1 MAKQINTKIILK
13 EIKTIKILLILVF
26 LSIINGQV
34 RIGDWKALTCPLD
47 VRDLVQLGD
56 TTYCA
61 TGGGLLLYHN
71 SNFEVLTTVNGLHG
85 IDLLSISKDSYNN
98 IWIGGK
104 SPNGFVQIYNNEKN
118 SIVTFDYGLTEIT
131 NFYLGDSIALAS
143 FVDGEDIGLIKWIY
157 SDNHWSYRDIYR
169 SFSFSIESILGIEI
183 VNQHVFLGTN
193 KGLLV
198 AEIKDNLKDPNN
210 WELASSVYNSS
221 IDAMRRVENG
231 FVFISSQNIYRVV
244 FANDTLQYEQLDI
257 QIPVDFSDFL
267 FDEDDFIWGLHN
279 KKVYSNRNNF
289 SPISAGKILYD
300 ILLDNL
306 GNIII
311 GSDLGIIEINIG
323 SLEQKNHVP
332 NSPAT
337 GKFSAIK
344 VLQDGRLVGASSKGL
359 SIKDFDGWRNIL
371 EIKND
376 NTKVIN
382 LNYDFNTFISDTI
395 GYDFGD
401 AVADIEEGPDGL
413 IYCAIEGT
421 FPVLDNPFRIGG
433 GIIIIDIDNP
443 ENISVIDTSIL
454 GYYTSGTS
462 NNPYMVVKDI
472 EFDNDGNL
480 WVANTYVTNK
490 NLPIHVRNTNNEWK
504 SYGSSETSVK
514 ISQSPISITFDSW
527 SRVWVSAFR
536 AEEANMGIY
545 PDGGIF
551 MLDYGSSPTQPSLFS
566 WRSIIYNT
574 TVWSLGMGYNNRI
587 YFLTPTG
594 LNYYDIDAGPD
605 PIIRENLYSYFPNI
619 SFGGGSE
626 IKIDPL
632 GNIWTISPTQ
642 GVHVL
647 LENTTYWPDI
657 NGLRASNSPLLSDQV
672 YDLDFD
678 YQRKLAY
685 VATSKGVSVLRIP
698 FGDGYKD
705 YSNLKIFPSP
715 FLIPLHNKMIVD
727 GLMYNSSMKIMT
739 LDGLVIRDINTS
751 GVSVDGDQLVWDGKN
766 NHGEYVASGV
776 YLLAIT
782 NNSGKNTFSKITVI
796 KK

>member
-1 MAKQINTKIILK
+1 M
-13 EIKTIKILLILVF
+13 
-26 LSIINGQV
+26 LSIINGQE
-34 RIGDWKALTCPLD
+34 RIGEWRALTCPLD
-47 VRDLVQLGD
+47 IRNLIQLGD

-71 SNFEVLTTVNGLHG
+71 STFEVLTTVNGLYG

-104 SPNGFVQIYNNEKN
+104 SPFGFVQIYDNEKN
-118 SIVTFDYGLTEIT
+118 SIDVFDYGLTEIT
-131 NFYLGDSIALAS
+131 KFFIGDSIALAS
-143 FVDGEDIGLIKWIY
+143 FVDGQDLGLIKWIY
-157 SDNHWSYRDIYR
+157 SNYQWSYRDIYR
-169 SFSFSIESILGIEI
+169 NFPFLIESINGVEI
-183 VNQHVFLGTN
+183 LNQHIFLGTDN
-193 KGLLV
+193 GLLV
-198 AEIKDNLKDPNN
+198 GYLGENLKDPNN
-210 WELASSVYNSS
+210 WELVSNDYSSP
-221 IDAMRRVENG
+221 IDAMRSTENG
-231 FVFISSQNIYRVV
+231 FTFISNQTIYSVIDDNGT
-244 FANDTLQYEQLDI
+244 FQYEQLEV
-257 QIPVDFSDFL
+257 QIPVEFSDFL
-267 FDEDDFIWGLHN
+267 IDEEDFICGIHN
-279 KKVYSNRNNF
+279 KKVYSQRNNF
-289 SPISAGKILYD
+289 NPISTGKILYD
-300 ILLDNL
+300 IALDSQGNL
-306 GNIII
+306 II
-311 GSDLGIIEINIG
+311 GSDLGLIEINRNSYEKKI
-323 SLEQKNHVP
+323 QIP

-344 VLQDGRLVGASSKGL
+344 VLKDGRFVGASSKGL

-371 EIKND
+371 EIKNE
-376 NTKVIN
+376 NSNIIN
-382 LNYDFNTFISDTI
+382 LSYDFNSFISDTI
-395 GYDFGD
+395 AYDFGD

-413 IYCAIEGT
+413 VYCAIEGT
-421 FPVLDNPFRIGG
+421 FPVLNNPTRTGG

-443 ENISVIDTSIL
+443 DNVTVIDTSIL
-454 GYYTSGTS
+454 GYYTSGSS

-472 EFDNDGNL
+472 EFDANGNL

-504 SYGSSETSVK
+504 SYGSAETSVR

-527 SRVWVSAFR
+527 SRVWVSAFK
-536 AEEANMGIY
+536 AEEANLGIY

-551 MLDYGSSPTQPSLFS
+551 LLDYNGSPTQPLSFN

-587 YFLTPTG
+587 YYLTPTG

-626 IKIDPL
+626 IKVDPL

-642 GVHVL
+642 GVHIL

-657 NGLRASNSPLLSDQV
+657 NGLRKSNSPLLSDEV

-685 VATSKGVSVLRIP
+685 IATSKGVSILRIP
-698 FGDGYKD
+698 FGDSYSD
-705 YSNLKIFPSP
+705 YNDLKIFPSP
-715 FLIPLHNKMIVD
+715 FLIPAHEKMIVD

-739 LDGLVIRDINTS
+739 LDGLVIRDINSS
-751 GVSVDGDQLVWDGKN
+751 GISVDGDQLFWDGKN
-766 NHGEYVASGV
+766 NNGEYVASGV

>member
-1 MAKQINTKIILK
+1 M
-13 EIKTIKILLILVF
+13 
-26 LSIINGQV
+26 
-34 RIGDWKALTCPLD
+34 RIGEWRALTCPLD
-47 VRDLVQLGD
+47 IRNLIQLGD

-71 SNFEVLTTVNGLHG
+71 STFEVLTTVNGLYG

-104 SPNGFVQIYNNEKN
+104 SPFGFVQIYDNEKN
-118 SIVTFDYGLTEIT
+118 SIDVFDYGLTEIT
-131 NFYLGDSIALAS
+131 KFFIGDSIALAS
-143 FVDGEDIGLIKWIY
+143 FVDGQDLGLIKWIY
-157 SDNHWSYRDIYR
+157 SNYQWSYRDIYR
-169 SFSFSIESILGIEI
+169 NFPFLIESINGVEI
-183 VNQHVFLGTN
+183 LNQHIFLGTDN
-193 KGLLV
+193 GLLV
-198 AEIKDNLKDPNN
+198 GYLGENLKDPNN
-210 WELASSVYNSS
+210 WELVSNDYSSP
-221 IDAMRRVENG
+221 IDAMRSTENG
-231 FVFISSQNIYRVV
+231 FTFISNQTIYSVIDY
-244 FANDTLQYEQLDI
+244 NDTFQYEQLEV
-257 QIPVDFSDFL
+257 QIPVEFSDFL
-267 FDEDDFIWGLHN
+267 IDEEDFICGIHN
-279 KKVYSNRNNF
+279 KKVYSQRNNF
-289 SPISAGKILYD
+289 NPISTGKILYD
-300 ILLDNL
+300 IALDSQGNL
-306 GNIII
+306 II
-311 GSDLGIIEINIG
+311 GSDLGLIEINRNSYEKKI
-323 SLEQKNHVP
+323 QIP

-344 VLQDGRLVGASSKGL
+344 VLKDGRFVGASSKGL

-371 EIKND
+371 EIKNE
-376 NTKVIN
+376 NSNIIN
-382 LNYDFNTFISDTI
+382 LSYDFNSFISDTI
-395 GYDFGD
+395 AYDFGD

-413 IYCAIEGT
+413 VYCAIEGT
-421 FPVLDNPFRIGG
+421 FPVLNNPTRTGG

-443 ENISVIDTSIL
+443 DNVTVIDTSIL
-454 GYYTSGTS
+454 GYYTSGSS

-472 EFDNDGNL
+472 EFDANGNL

-504 SYGSSETSVK
+504 SYGSAETSVR

-527 SRVWVSAFR
+527 SRVWVSAFK
-536 AEEANMGIY
+536 AEEANLGIY

-551 MLDYGSSPTQPSLFS
+551 LLDYNGSPTQPLSFN

-587 YFLTPTG
+587 YYLTPTG

-626 IKIDPL
+626 IKVDPL

-642 GVHVL
+642 GVHIL

-657 NGLRASNSPLLSDQV
+657 NGLRKSNSPLLSDEV

-685 VATSKGVSVLRIP
+685 IATSKGVSILRIP
-698 FGDGYKD
+698 FGDSYSD
-705 YSNLKIFPSP
+705 YNDLKIFPSP
-715 FLIPLHNKMIVD
+715 FLIPAHEKMIVD

-739 LDGLVIRDINTS
+739 LDGLVIRDINSS
-751 GVSVDGDQLVWDGKN
+751 GISVDGDQLFWDGKN
-766 NHGEYVASGV
+766 NNGEYVASGV

>member
-1 MAKQINTKIILK
+1 M
-13 EIKTIKILLILVF
+13 
-26 LSIINGQV
+26 

-47 VRDLVQLGD
+47 VRDIVQLGD
-56 TTYCA
+56 TTYYA
-61 TGGGLLLYHN
+61 TGGGILLYHN
-71 SNFEVLTTVNGLHG
+71 STFEVLTTVNGLYG
-85 IDLLSISKDSYNN
+85 IDLLSISKDSHSN

-104 SPNGFVQIYNNEKN
+104 SPFGFVQIYDYEKN
-118 SIVTFDYGLTEIT
+118 SINIFDYGLTEIT
-131 NFYLGDSIALAS
+131 KFSIVDSIAFAS
-143 FVDGEDIGLIKWIY
+143 FIDGQDLGLIKWIY
-157 SDNHWSYRDIYR
+157 SNQQWSYRDIYR
-169 SFSFSIESILGIEI
+169 NFPMQIESINGIEI
-183 VNQHVFLGTN
+183 VNSQVFLGTDS
-193 KGLLV
+193 GLLV
-198 AEIKDNLKDPNN
+198 ANIRNNLKDPNS
-210 WELASSVYNSS
+210 WELTSNEYSSS
-221 IDAMRRVENG
+221 IDAMCRVENG
-231 FVFISSQNIYRVV
+231 FAFISNLKIYKVIY
-244 FANDTLQYEQLDI
+244 ANDTIQYEELDI
-257 QIPVDFSDFL
+257 QIPVEFSDFL
-267 FDEDDFIWGLHN
+267 LDRDGFIWGLNN
-279 KKVYSNRNNF
+279 KKVYSQKNDF
-289 SPISAGKILYD
+289 DPISTEKILYD
-300 ILLDNL
+300 IALDNQ

-311 GSDLGIIEINIG
+311 GSELGIIEINRNNYGIK
-323 SLEQKNHVP
+323 SHIP

-344 VLQDGRLVGASSKGL
+344 VLQDGRFVGASSKGL

-371 EIKND
+371 EIKNE
-376 NTKVIN
+376 NSNIIN
-382 LNYDFNTFISDTI
+382 LDYDFNTFISDTI
-395 GYDFGD
+395 RFDFGD
-401 AVADIEEGPDGL
+401 AVSDIEEGPDGL

-421 FPVLDNPFRIGG
+421 FPVLNNPTRIGG

-443 ENISVIDTSIL
+443 ENVTVVDTSIL
-454 GYYTSGTS
+454 GYYTSGSS

-472 EFDNDGNL
+472 EFDANGNL

-504 SYGSSETSVK
+504 SYGSAETSVR

-527 SRVWVSAFR
+527 SRVWVSAFK
-536 AEEANMGIY
+536 AEEANLGIY

-551 MLDYGSSPTQPSLFS
+551 LLDYNGSPTQPLSFN

-587 YFLTPTG
+587 YYLTPTG

-626 IKIDPL
+626 IKVDPL

-642 GVHVL
+642 GVHIL

-657 NGLRASNSPLLSDQV
+657 NGLRKSNSPLLSDEV

-685 VATSKGVSVLRIP
+685 IATSKGVSILRIP
-698 FGDGYKD
+698 FGDSYSD
-705 YSNLKIFPSP
+705 YNDLKIFPSP
-715 FLIPLHNKMIVD
+715 FLIPAHEKMIVD

-739 LDGLVIRDINTS
+739 LDGLVIRDINSS
-751 GVSVDGDQLVWDGKN
+751 GISVDGDQLFWDGKN
-766 NHGEYVASGV
+766 NNGEYVASGV